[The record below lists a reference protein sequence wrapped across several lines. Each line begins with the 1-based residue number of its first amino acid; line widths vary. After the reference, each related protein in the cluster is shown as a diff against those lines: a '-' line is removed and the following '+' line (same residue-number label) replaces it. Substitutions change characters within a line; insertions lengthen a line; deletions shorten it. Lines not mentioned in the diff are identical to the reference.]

1 MKLLTDHATNDRRFI
16 SAEQIKDAYGHLTAA
31 QYAQFFTKLPDD
43 VRAKLTADWG
53 DAPGDVFN
61 YEGELLI
68 PGTLNGNIFITVQPP
83 RGFGEDPGKILQAD
97 SPPAGK
103 RVPRRPSQPF
113 PYGND

>member
-1 MKLLTDHATNDRRFI
+1 MRDAGYTVETIPEDSKAFMKLLTDNATNDRRFI

-31 QYAQFFTKLPDD
+31 QYAQFFTKLPND

-83 RGFGEDPGKILQAD
+83 RGFGEDPGKIVLYHTV
-97 SPPAGK
+97 K
-103 RVPRRPSQPF
+103 
-113 PYGND
+113 